1 MIYLYGRHNEGIA
14 LTYFLMSEV
23 CGDIDVC
30 IGHLTS
36 WQMAAKC
43 TASATAS
50 GWLDLLPPSF
60 STSGHKKMCPN
71 ITSTWPSWFDAAP
84 HSGLEGVAFTVI
96 MLMLICSVCLK
107 AKLRWKVCQTEV
119 RLKVKRQGN
128 SSKKIG
134 EFYASGCG
142 FHSPTVDLILLAVDL
157 ILLVV
162 DFVLPAVYL
171 KLLVVDWIHP
181 AVDLILPAVDLNFD
195 TPSSGFDPPSSGF
208 DPPSCGFVTPSGGFE
223 APGCGFH
230 TPTYS
235 QLWIWSSWLWIW
247 CFQLS
252 CLGTMTATTDNFSWE
267 MDE

>member
-1 MIYLYGRHNEGIA
+1 M
-14 LTYFLMSEV
+14 
-23 CGDIDVC
+23 CGNVDVC

-60 STSGHKKMCPN
+60 STSGHGKTCPN
-71 ITSTWPSWFDAAP
+71 ITSTWPSWFDAAL
-84 HSGLEGVAFTVI
+84 HTCLEGAAFTVI

-107 AKLRWKVCQTEV
+107 AKLKWKVCQTEV

-142 FHSPTVDLILLAVDL
+142 FHSPTVDLILPAVDL

-171 KLLVVDWIHP
+171 KLLVVDLVDP

-195 TPSSGFDPPSSGF
+195 TPSSGFDPPSCGF
-208 DPPSCGFVTPSGGFE
+208 DTPSGRFE

-230 TPTYS
+230 LWLTPS
-235 QLWIWSSWLWIW
+235 CGFEAPGWGFDVLSW
-247 CFQLS
+247 
-252 CLGTMTATTDNFSWE
+252 AV
-267 MDE
+267 